1 MLASAV
7 IRELRWGLPAVARE
21 VHVWRAKARAIPDAP
36 IRENA
41 MSALLRKRAHTDG
54 AALFWIIPNVR
65 SLPLLRM
72 LCAFEIMCDFL
83 DSVSE
88 RGAGQG
94 QANGKQLHMA
104 LVDALAPNRPTTDY
118 FEHHPW
124 REDGGYLD
132 AMVKVCRE
140 CCCSLVGY
148 ERVRR
153 LVLQEAWRA
162 QVLAVNHDLD
172 PEQRD
177 ADLQA
182 WAAREFPAESEVAW
196 YESSGAASAP
206 LTIHALLALSVEL
219 RYSEA
224 EIARVHAAYLPW
236 ISAATTML
244 DSYVDQLEDAVNDD
258 HSYVAHYP
266 SHEVAVRRIARLVN
280 RSVADAG
287 SLRDPERHIL
297 IVACMVAMYLSKD
310 STRSPTLRAGAE
322 RMVAAGGTLT
332 GFLLPVLRLWRTL
345 YTQRSN

>member
-1 MLASAV
+1 V
-7 IRELRWGLPAVARE
+7 RRELRWGLSAVSRE
-21 VHVWRAKARAIPDAP
+21 VHAWRIKAQAIPDAP

-41 MSALLRKRAHTDG
+41 ISALLRKRAHTDG
-54 AALFWIIPNVR
+54 AALFWIIPNAR

-72 LCAFEIMCDFL
+72 LCTFEIMCDFL

-88 RGAGQG
+88 RGAERGQC
-94 QANGKQLHMA
+94 NGKQLHMA
-104 LVDALAPNRPTTDY
+104 LVDALAPERRTSDY
-118 FEHHPW
+118 YEHHPW

-132 AMVKVCRE
+132 AMVRVCRE
-140 CCCSLVGY
+140 CCGLLVGY
-148 ERVRR
+148 ERVRE

-177 ADLQA
+177 GDLRA
-182 WAAREFPAESEVAW
+182 WAASEFPGEVEVNW
-196 YESSGAASAP
+196 YELSGAASAP
-206 LTIHALLALSVEL
+206 LTIHALLALAVEA
-219 RYSEA
+219 RHSDA

-244 DSYVDQLEDAVNDD
+244 DSYVDQIEDAVNDD

-266 SHEVAVRRIARLVN
+266 SHEVAVRRISRLVN
-280 RSVADAG
+280 RSVSDAG
-287 SLRDPERHIL
+287 ALCEPERHIL

-310 STRSPTLRAGAE
+310 SARSPTLRAGAE
-322 RMVAAGGTLT
+322 QMVAAGGTLT
-332 GFLLPVLRLWRTL
+332 GLLLPVLRLWRTI

>member
-1 MLASAV
+1 V
-7 IRELRWGLPAVARE
+7 TRELRWGLPAVARE
-21 VHVWRAKARAIPDAP
+21 VHAWRAMARAIPDAP

-41 MSALLRKRAHTDG
+41 VSALQRKRAHTDG
-54 AALFWIIPNVR
+54 AALFWIIPNAR

-88 RGAGQG
+88 RGAECG

-104 LVDALAPNRPTTDY
+104 LVDALAPSRPPCDY
-118 FEHHPW
+118 YEHHPW

-132 AMVKVCRE
+132 AMVSVCRE
-140 CCCSLVGY
+140 CCCLLAGY
-148 ERVRR
+148 ERVRK

-177 ADLQA
+177 GDLQE
-182 WAAREFPAESEVAW
+182 WAAREFPAESEVTW
-196 YESSGAASAP
+196 YELSGAASAP
-206 LTIHALLALSVEL
+206 LTIHALLALSVEPRHTEADIL
-219 RYSEA
+219 RAHE
-224 EIARVHAAYLPW
+224 AYLPW

-244 DSYVDQLEDAVNDD
+244 DSYVDQIEDAVNDD

-266 SHEVAVRRIARLVN
+266 SHEVAVQRIARLVN
-280 RSVADAG
+280 RSVTHAG
-287 SLRDPERHIL
+287 ALRDPERHVL

-310 STRSPTLRAGAE
+310 SARNPILRVGTE

-332 GFLLPVLRLWRTL
+332 ERLLPVLRLWRTL

>member
-1 MLASAV
+1 VLAGAV
-7 IRELRWGLPAVARE
+7 TRELRWGLPAVSRE
-21 VHVWRAKARAIPDAP
+21 VRAWRAKARAIPDAP

-41 MSALLRKRAHTDG
+41 VSALLRKRAHTDG

-88 RGAGQG
+88 RGAQRG

-104 LVDALAPNRPTTDY
+104 LVDALAPSRPISDY
-118 FEHHPW
+118 YEHHPW

-132 AMVKVCRE
+132 AMVEVCRE
-140 CCCSLVGY
+140 CCALLVGY
-148 ERVRR
+148 ERVRE

-177 ADLQA
+177 ADLRA
-182 WAAREFPAESEVAW
+182 WVGQEFPAESAVTW
-196 YESSGAASAP
+196 YEISGAASAP
-206 LTIHALLALSVEL
+206 LTIHALLALAVEA
-219 RYSEA
+219 RHSAA
-224 EIARVHAAYLPW
+224 EITRVHAAYLPW

-244 DSYVDQLEDAVNDD
+244 DSYVDQIEDAVNDD

-266 SHEVAVRRIARLVN
+266 SHEIAVQRISRLVN
-280 RSVADAG
+280 RSVSHAG
-287 SLRDPERHIL
+287 ALRDPERHIL

-310 STRSPTLRAGAE
+310 SARSPSLQRGAE
-322 RMVAAGGTLT
+322 RMVAAGGALT
-332 GFLLPVLRLWRTL
+332 GFLLPVLRLWRTI